1 VRLTEAIAALIQA
14 IIADGRSPKTAETY
28 RGHLRYLVDFLGD
41 VEIETI
47 TVDQLRAYA
56 VDLRQRGRRWSEHP
70 HHDPKEGGLS
80 PFTVASY
87 VNHAKRLF
95 NWLYEEGLLTNN
107 PAARLKRANPPRHG
121 PKGISTED
129 FKKLLRAT
137 AGQTLYDLRARAL
150 ILFLADTGARRGGV
164 ERLKIDDLDLANM
177 RALVTEKGERSRFVF
192 FSPVTRDALKAWL
205 DARPNKGPW
214 VFVALGPKGEE
225 RMTGDAIRTMLER
238 LGKRAGCT
246 GPINPHAFR
255 HGFARDFI
263 LNGGGLSELADI
275 LGHKALETTR
285 EFYAIFQIG
294 ELQRVHRRF
303 SPVARLGEN
312 EDV

>member
-1 VRLTEAIAALIQA
+1 MTEAIEALIKA
-14 IIADGRSPKTAETY
+14 IIADGKSLKTADTY
-28 RGHLRYLVDFLGD
+28 RGHLRYLVDFIGD

-47 TVDQLRAYA
+47 TIDHLRAYA
-56 VDLRQRGRRWSEHP
+56 LDLRRRSQRWTDHP
-70 HHDPKEGGLS
+70 NHDPTEGGLS
-80 PFTVASY
+80 PFSVASY
-87 VNHAKRLF
+87 VNHMKRLF
-95 NWLYEEGLLTNN
+95 NWLCEEGLLADN

-121 PKGISTED
+121 PKGISEED

-137 AGQTLYDLRARAL
+137 AGQTLHDLRARAL

-164 ERLKIDDLDLANM
+164 ERLKIDDLDLVNM
-177 RALVTEKGERSRFVF
+177 RAVVTEKGERSRFVF
-192 FSPVTRDALKAWL
+192 FSHATRDALKAWL

-246 GPINPHAFR
+246 GPINPHSFR
-255 HGFARDFI
+255 HGFARGFI

-285 EFYAIFQIG
+285 EFYAIFQID
-294 ELQRVHRRF
+294 ELQRVHRRY
-303 SPVARLGEN
+303 SPVARLREN
-312 EDV
+312 GDV